1 MTKKNDTKPTK
12 SISKKQPKHP
22 LVQKIDALL
31 KKQGITFNNAVEKY
45 HGYCVNHNLYD
56 AIHDTSSRKS
66 NGQKKYSDEEKWV
79 EKFKKFRTRIHTKK
93 ENLAYQWL
101 KKLYEYLLGQDIV
114 HPQPLLNLVEND
126 PICQAMKKASKAIFQ
141 KIQDNENF

>member
-1 MTKKNDTKPTK
+1 M
-12 SISKKQPKHP
+12 
-22 LVQKIDALL
+22 QKIDVLL
-31 KKQGITFNNAVEKY
+31 KKQGITFNNAVKKY
-45 HGYCVNHNLYD
+45 HGYCVDHNLYD
-56 AIHDTSSRKS
+56 AIDEPKTLNRKI
-66 NGQKKYSDEEKWV
+66 NEQRKYSDEEKWV

-141 KIQDNENF
+141 QIQDNENF